1 LPFTVVSNPGASLIP
16 QVVPT
21 ATIVIRAQQ
30 DGNSNAALALAYTG
44 PIISIDQ
51 RALVYRQRQAAAGLE
66 FSFDTGVLTLTLR
79 QDLLISNTLSVCA
92 QQKWIAH
99 ERGHVTDNQQV
110 MAHMDAS
117 ILADR
122 QLQAIF
128 LRQQWHPRSA
138 FQATEKI
145 IFNAISAIF
154 RRLTTQATAHRDT
167 RTEYMRVH
175 RDVLKNC
182 LEPYMYEVN
191 RGDTLSGIAE
201 FFYGQPT
208 WQSIHR
214 ANQRVIGSN
223 PNMIRPGQQLLIPR
237 TP

>member
-1 LPFTVVSNPGASLIP
+1 LSFTVVSNPGVSPAP

-21 ATIVIRAQQ
+21 ATIINRAQQ
-30 DGNSNAALALAYTG
+30 DGNPNAALGLAYTG
-44 PIISIDQ
+44 PIINIDQ
-51 RALVYRQRQAAAGLE
+51 RALAYRQRQAAAGLE

-79 QDLLISNTLSVCA
+79 QDMLISNTLSVCA

-110 MAHMDAS
+110 MAHMDAG
-117 ILADR
+117 IRADP

-138 FQATEKI
+138 FQATEQI
-145 IFNAISAIF
+145 IFNAVSAIF
-154 RRLTTQATAHRDT
+154 RRLTAQATAHRDT

-175 RDVLKNC
+175 RDVLQNC
-182 LEPYMYEVN
+182 PEPYIYEVN
-191 RGDTLSGIAE
+191 HGDTLSRIAE
-201 FFYGQPT
+201 FFYGRPT

-223 PNMIRPGQQLLIPR
+223 PNLIRPGQQLLIPR